1 MVQNVVKLEGLF
13 SFTNS
18 LNVPLVCLTS
28 PIDDSGFSHIH
39 HLQLSW
45 FYMGLPRPSTNPKL
59 FLWSLS
65 RLPVSQ
71 AGCHAHLCYYMSHMQ
86 RLEREESA
94 SY

>member
-59 FLWSLS
+59 FL
-65 RLPVSQ
+65 
-71 AGCHAHLCYYMSHMQ
+71 
-86 RLEREESA
+86 
-94 SY
+94 